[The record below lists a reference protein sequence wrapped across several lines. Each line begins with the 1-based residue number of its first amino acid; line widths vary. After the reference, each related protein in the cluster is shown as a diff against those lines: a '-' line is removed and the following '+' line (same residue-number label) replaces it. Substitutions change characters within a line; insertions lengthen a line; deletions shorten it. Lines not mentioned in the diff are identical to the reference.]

1 MADIE
6 ITKKEIENKLFA
18 FIEENFSKK
27 RYECFNEVVNFVED
41 KIVPTLS
48 HYDEDVDGYMNDL
61 EIENE
66 ELESAV
72 ETLNDAFNSLKTDC
86 LDGLESIES
95 DLENIIENN
104 ELDSTLDKL
113 KELKKVVEYQRR
125 TVENADCYWGFVW
138 LSGKLLEN
146 DLRLLRIEENKDEH

>member
-6 ITKKEIENKLFA
+6 ITQKEIENKLFN
-18 FIEENFSKK
+18 FIEENFGKK

-41 KIVPTLS
+41 MLISDLS
-48 HYDEDVDGYMNDL
+48 DDYE
-61 EIENE
+61 EIENLQSDNDD
-66 ELESAV
+66 LESAV
-72 ETLNDAFNSLKTDC
+72 ETLSDAFNSLKTDC

-125 TVENADCYWGFVW
+125 TVENADCY
-138 LSGKLLEN
+138 
-146 DLRLLRIEENKDEH
+146 